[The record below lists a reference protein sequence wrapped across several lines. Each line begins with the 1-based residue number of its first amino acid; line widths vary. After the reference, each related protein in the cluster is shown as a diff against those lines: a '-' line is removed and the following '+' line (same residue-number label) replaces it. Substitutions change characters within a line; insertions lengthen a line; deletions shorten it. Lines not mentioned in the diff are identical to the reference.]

1 MKKNSVVVYF
11 RVIAMLMIV
20 IFHCYCYN
28 FGVWPFLIGSP
39 FPYNYSFS
47 PLIFSIS
54 GLSIFVIISGYLYG
68 FGFFHLF
75 KYKNNSEFFKKKIS
89 RLIIPYIFWAI
100 ITYVSFPTS
109 VYWKQLFGGIAHLWF
124 LLMLFNCFCI
134 ATMTRS
140 LWKNFGKFGSV
151 CLIVFL
157 YLVTFLQK
165 SAFLN
170 HLWPLAFNKSIHW
183 LYPFFLG
190 IFLGKY
196 MFFHKIS
203 AHLKQDPPHWLLF
216 LDRNSMGVYILH
228 HTLIWLAIYYITPI
242 REFMIN
248 NPVSGPWWLFIFVLP
263 LCLLCSE
270 YINKSKY
277 SKYIFG

>member
-1 MKKNSVVVYF
+1 
-11 RVIAMLMIV
+11 MLMIV

-39 FPYNYSFS
+39 PPYDYSFS
-47 PLIFSIS
+47 PLVLSTF
-54 GLSIFVIISGYLYG
+54 GLSIFVIVSGYLYG
-68 FGFFHLF
+68 FGFFHLY
-75 KYKNNSEFFKKKIS
+75 KYENNSEFFKKKFS
-89 RLIIPYIFWAI
+89 RLIIPYILWAI

-170 HLWPLAFNKSIHW
+170 HLWPLAFNKSIPW

-203 AHLKQDPPHWLLF
+203 AHLKQDLPHWLYF

-248 NPVSGPWWLFIFVLP
+248 NPVSGPWWLFLFVLP
-263 LCLLCSE
+263 LSLLCSE